1 MGIIVY
7 NSMPEKQNYAPDSQD
22 DKGLGN
28 DEQKKTKNIETEAKK
43 QIKVLIVEDQGY
55 PQFILLKSLQSGFA
69 DQIDNF
75 SNGQDVLIIDN
86 YQDALKLL
94 EDENF
99 DYQVVLLDNRVNIES
114 IPIDKRGKPIKIP
127 IQGVK
132 PDAFQIY
139 DDPEDYSD
147 YPKTDAYNLI
157 SKFKEKGA
165 TVIGTS
171 SMSQEELKRKNL
183 PTPDFQI
190 NKLDSE
196 EMLANLKGELLE
208 KLNKDK
214 E

>member
-1 MGIIVY
+1 
-7 NSMPEKQNYAPDSQD
+7 MPEKPNYAPDPQNNKDIAGDESQ
-22 DKGLGN
+22 KV
-28 DEQKKTKNIETEAKK
+28 KNIEQKENPKRT
-43 QIKVLIVEDQGY
+43 KVLIVEDQGY

-69 DQIDNF
+69 DQIENF
-75 SNGQDVLIIDN
+75 ANGQDVLIIDN

-99 DYQVVLLDNRVNIES
+99 DYQIVLLDNRVNIEP

-157 SKFKEKGA
+157 NKFKEKGA
-165 TVIGTS
+165 IVIGTS

-196 EMLANLKGELLE
+196 EMLANLKEELMG
-208 KLNKDK
+208 KIKH
-214 E
+214 